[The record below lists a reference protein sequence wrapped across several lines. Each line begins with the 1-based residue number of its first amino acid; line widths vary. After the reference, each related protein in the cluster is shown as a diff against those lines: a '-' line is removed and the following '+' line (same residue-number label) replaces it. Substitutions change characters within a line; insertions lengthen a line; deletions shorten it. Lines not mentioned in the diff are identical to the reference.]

1 MTGTLTQRIT
11 RIVAAF
17 HAASVRQ
24 LALSTGASEAEVS
37 DVCYRL
43 EKGPGVVR
51 IAAPDVVVWRG
62 FHKEGQ
68 EVAEC
73 RNRL

>member
-1 MTGTLTQRIT
+1 MEPTLTQRIT

-17 HAASVRQ
+17 HAASFRQ

-51 IAAPDVVVWRG
+51 IAAPDVAVWCG
-62 FHKEGQ
+62 FRTQ